1 MTFRLQTGKSVTFF
15 TGIFTTNEKRI
26 SVLPFFPFIKY
37 EEICR
42 RPLQE
47 KLLVLTREKSE
58 VIEEAKSW
66 KVEASAAKAEA
77 TARLKEARQQRL
89 AGVHVYGY

>member
-1 MTFRLQTGKSVTFF
+1 MK
-15 TGIFTTNEKRI
+15 
-26 SVLPFFPFIKY
+26 
-37 EEICR
+37 
-42 RPLQE
+42 E

-66 KVEASAAKAEA
+66 KAEASAAKAEA
-77 TARLKEARQQRL
+77 TARFKEARQQRL

>member
-1 MTFRLQTGKSVTFF
+1 MK
-15 TGIFTTNEKRI
+15 
-26 SVLPFFPFIKY
+26 
-37 EEICR
+37 
-42 RPLQE
+42 E

-66 KVEASAAKAEA
+66 KAEASAAKAEA

-89 AGVHVYGY
+89 AGLHVYGMGISN